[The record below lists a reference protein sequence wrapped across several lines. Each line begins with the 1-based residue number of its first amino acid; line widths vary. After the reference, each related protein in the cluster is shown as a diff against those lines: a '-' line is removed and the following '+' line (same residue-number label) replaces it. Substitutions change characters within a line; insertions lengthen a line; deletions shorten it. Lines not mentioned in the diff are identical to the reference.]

1 MATNNAINLGK
12 ATFSA
17 YLSSIIANVTG
28 DATVATIACDTAAI
42 NEGSVYNTGT
52 GVMTAP
58 VTGNYLLGASAT
70 LSSVSSALFTSCQLA
85 VKVNAT
91 SYILA
96 ELNPYVAAA
105 SGGYLGV
112 GGTKII
118 PLTAGDSV
126 SFTIMVSND
135 TKTIGLLGT
144 TFWTNIYGC
153 LVP

>member
-1 MATNNAINLGK
+1 MATNNAVNQSR
-12 ATFSA
+12 ATFNA
-17 YLSSIIANVTG
+17 YFAASQTNVTG
-28 DATVATIACDTAAI
+28 DATVAVIACDTAAI

-52 GVMTAP
+52 GIMTAP
-58 VTGNYLLGASAT
+58 VSGNYLLGASAMLT
-70 LSSVSSALFTSCQLA
+70 SVSSALFTLCQLA
-85 VKVNAT
+85 VVVNAT